1 VEPKPER
8 DAFTRALTYLSP
20 SRKALWGAHLAAAGS
35 GVVVVLLLVI
45 LWLFIDL
52 MVSRGRLPSYDELTP
67 TERERFVNDW
77 NSVDFGGQTLGEE
90 KRKAAVELRTGER
103 PEKDP
108 TASDDLTSESNAAL
122 WQAYEEHL
130 LVHVYQLDDNGLV
143 TRAHLSGDPVA
154 ANLGAW
160 SLVVRSHI
168 NNNLSTSVLAR
179 VVRWNPWMRNAYFRV
194 PGLNLRVREFYLLIL
209 FLLAFVLA
217 VAGAGLTLLN
227 REMAARAVIAA
238 TTRLR
243 QAVYRHTFRLGTLA
257 FRNLGPS
264 EALSLF
270 TRHLETL
277 HEALY
282 ARLTVL
288 FREPILFGLILAF
301 ALVANVYI
309 ALAFL
314 GFAVLVWFLGGQ
326 AALAFGRKARQA
338 TREAGEQLAVL
349 RESLTIMRLVKCT
362 TRIESFNQARV
373 ERQLNHYAELQRV
386 RHRGESL
393 ARPVLVLLAMLAA
406 LILLFV
412 AGLLILT
419 GNMDPAAGVAMA
431 TALVSLYRPV
441 EKRWEGRRVM
451 RRGAVAA
458 DHIFRFLERRP
469 EVGQVVNAELLQP
482 LSRELDFLKVSL
494 REPGTNRM
502 LLDDVTFRIPAGKRV
517 GLIGADDTEKHALVY
532 LIPRLLDPTSGE
544 IRIDER
550 NLRWVTL
557 DSLRVQLAVV
567 LQHNLVFHDS
577 VANNIGCGD
586 PDYKLPDIVE
596 AAKLAHAHQFIQ
608 KLPQGYETQIG
619 ELGHALPLAQQFLIA
634 LARAILRKPALLII
648 EEPTGE
654 LDETTKDL
662 LDDTLARVQPGRTVL
677 FLPHR
682 ISTIRS
688 CDTLFLLQKG
698 RVVAHGTHK
707 ELLANNPLYRHLH
720 YLEFNEMD
728 EN

>member
-1 VEPKPER
+1 VEPKAER

-20 SRKALWGAHLAAAGS
+20 SRKAVWAAHLAAFGS
-35 GVVVVLLLVI
+35 GLVVVLLLVI
-45 LWLFIDL
+45 LWLFVDL
-52 MVSRGRLPSYDELTP
+52 MVYRGRLPSYDELTFREQQHFAASWNNLSEQ
-67 TERERFVNDW
+67 ERKDA
-77 NSVDFGGQTLGEE
+77 L
-90 KRKAAVELRTGER
+90 ALRTGKPADDE
-103 PEKDP
+103 PTTTTDDP
-108 TASDDLTSESNAAL
+108 AINARL

-130 LVHVYQLDDNGLV
+130 LVQVYRLDNGLV
-143 TRAHLSGDPVA
+143 TQAHLDNNSAA

-160 SLVVRSHI
+160 SLIVRAHVSD
-168 NNNLSTSVLAR
+168 NPLTPMLAR
-179 VVRWNPWMRNAYFRV
+179 IVRWNPWMRNA
-194 PGLNLRVREFYLLIL
+194 FYQPPSIYLCGL
-209 FLLAFVLA
+209 FLLAFLLA

-227 REMAARAVIAA
+227 RAMAAQAVIAA

-243 QAVYRHTFRLGTLA
+243 QAVYRHTYRLGTLA
-257 FRNLGPS
+257 FRSLGPS

-288 FREPILFGLILAF
+288 YREPILFGFILVF
-301 ALVANVYI
+301 ALVANVWI

-314 GFAVLVWFLGGQ
+314 VFAVLVWFVGGQ

-338 TREAGEQLAVL
+338 TKEAGEQLAVL

-362 TRIESFNQARV
+362 TRMESFNQARV
-373 ERQLNHYAELQRV
+373 ERQLARYAELQRI
-386 RHRGESL
+386 RHRSESL
-393 ARPVLVLLAMLAA
+393 ARPVLMLLALLSA

-412 AGLLILT
+412 AGVLILT
-419 GNMDPAAGVAMA
+419 GHMSPAAAVAMA

-441 EKRWEGRRVM
+441 EKWWAGRRVM
-451 RRGAVAA
+451 RRGAEAA
-458 DHIFRFLERRP
+458 EHVFRFLDRRP
-469 EVGQVVNAELLQP
+469 EVGQVVNAELLPP

-502 LLDDVTFRIPAGKRV
+502 LLEEVTFRIPAGKRV
-517 GLIGADDTEKHALVY
+517 GLIGSDDTEKHALVY

-544 IRIDER
+544 IRIDEH

-567 LQHNLVFHDS
+567 LQHNLVFHDTI
-577 VANNIGCGD
+577 ANNIGCGD

-608 KLPQGYETQIG
+608 KLPRGYETQIG
-619 ELGHALPLAQQFLIA
+619 ELGQALPLAQQFLIA

-654 LDETTKDL
+654 LDDTTKDL

-728 EN
+728 EG